1 MSGVNLI
8 PFSAAKH
15 LERARQHAAL
25 LSLLPQKVTF
35 HVRNPFSRK
44 CKCFPVV
51 ESEAC
56 TMDFGLSPSQ
66 KKTVSPERLKK
77 ERPFINLTLDLGYF
91 DLEIVVHLGRL
102 TLIGS

>member
-1 MSGVNLI
+1 MVKRFTITDSIN
-8 PFSAAKH
+8 H
-15 LERARQHAAL
+15 
-25 LSLLPQKVTF
+25 
-35 HVRNPFSRK
+35 FSRK

-66 KKTVSPERLKK
+66 KKDCLPRETAPFD
-77 ERPFINLTLDLGYF
+77 RPFINLTLDLGYF
-91 DLEIVVHLGRL
+91 DLEIVVHSDRL